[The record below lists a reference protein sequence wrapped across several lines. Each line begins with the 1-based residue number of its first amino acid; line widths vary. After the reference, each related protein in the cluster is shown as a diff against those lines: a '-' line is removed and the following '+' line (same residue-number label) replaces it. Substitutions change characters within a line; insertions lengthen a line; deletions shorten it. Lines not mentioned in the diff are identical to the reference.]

1 MKLPTGIALRA
12 SALLLG
18 TSAALSASAQVTYYN
33 NNASSPYYRNF
44 SAGPDGSIYFGDFNQ
59 TKVFTGGGTSLI
71 DFGVWS
77 ISSDGTRVGGYRK
90 SDGTYAAGFL
100 DAFGSLNSVDFGPN
114 SAALLSKEGDYS
126 IFGTTNSSGRL
137 YSGTTDLGSFSDIKG
152 LNASGQ
158 LVYGNNLRLGDGSV
172 RDLSIASS
180 SSTLGG
186 GAQDLNNLGK
196 VLLTTTDRAPGG
208 IGYPYAENFTFNFQT
223 FDAATG
229 DLLNLP
235 AMPFVY
241 SDSLVFDSMRK
252 SVVASINDAGDV
264 VAAIRTNDTGEVDSS
279 VIWHYSQNTGWSNLT
294 SLYAIP
300 TFDYLTGI
308 DITNEGLIYGTYTGP
323 YNPWNFTTVTKG
335 FTMNA
340 PVPEPGTMLL
350 LAAGAGGL
358 IAARKRKNKV

>member
-1 MKLPTGIALRA
+1 MKLNSNLTLRF

-18 TSAALSASAQVTYYN
+18 TTAALAATAQVTFYDN
-33 NNASSPYYRNF
+33 NSASPYYRNF

-59 TKVFTGGGTSLI
+59 TKVYSGGGTSLL

-77 ISSDGTRVGGYRK
+77 VSRDGSRVGGYRK
-90 SDGTYAAGFL
+90 TDGSYGAGFL
-100 DAFGSLNSVDFGPN
+100 DALGNLNPVDFGPSS
-114 SAALLSKEGDYS
+114 SALKAKEGDFS
-126 IFGTTNSSGRL
+126 IFGTTGDSGRL
-137 YSGTTDLGSFSDIKG
+137 YNGTTDLGSFSDIKG
-152 LNASGQ
+152 LNSSGQ
-158 LVYGNNLRLGDGSV
+158 LLYGNSLRMGDGSV
-172 RDLSIASS
+172 RDLTIASS

-196 VLLTTTDRAPGG
+196 VLLTSTDRAPGG
-208 IGYPYAENFTFNFQT
+208 GSFPFAENFTFNFQT

-229 DLLNLP
+229 DLLSLP

-252 SVVASINDAGDV
+252 SVLASMNDAGDV
-264 VAAIRTNDTGEVDSS
+264 VAAVRTNDVGEVDSS
-279 VIWHYSQNTGWSNLT
+279 VIWHYSQNTGWNNLT
-294 SLYAIP
+294 SLYAAP

-323 YNPWNFTTVTKG
+323 YNPTNFNLVTKG
-335 FTMNA
+335 FTMSA

-358 IAARKRKNKV
+358 IAARRRRKQA